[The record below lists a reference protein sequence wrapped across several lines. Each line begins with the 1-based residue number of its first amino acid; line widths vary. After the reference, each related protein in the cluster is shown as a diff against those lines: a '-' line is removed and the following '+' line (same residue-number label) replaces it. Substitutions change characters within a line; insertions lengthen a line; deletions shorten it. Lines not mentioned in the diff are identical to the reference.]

1 MCSVNE
7 YILLA
12 LMLTVVP
19 LGAIFISYLLTKFVL
34 RKLMG
39 LIVGRVPA
47 YIAERYLFSR
57 QNRNAIN
64 IISFISV
71 SGITFVTYV
80 LIVVLS
86 IFNGFQGYIEGM
98 YTSFDSDI
106 RVVPARGKTMV
117 ASDSLRNVLAATEGV
132 EAVSPV
138 LQDKAMLTY
147 YDKQYMVEVKG
158 VQKTDYLKVNRLD
171 RLVYEG
177 EFEFEGIDG
186 QPQAV
191 LGGSVAYFINARISD
206 RLHPMKLWAVGDAKD
221 LLTNPEQAVRT
232 QNLFTAGYF
241 KVQMEYD
248 TRYIIADFAATQELF
263 DLKGRVSSYEIAL
276 QNFDRAEATARRLR
290 EQLGPDYKVETW
302 FDMHETL
309 FKVMRNEKL
318 VAYFILTLMMLIA
331 AVNIIGGLS
340 MIIVEKTR
348 DIAILRSMGA
358 QRSMIRKLFIVE
370 GVFVGGIGGIAGMI
384 SAFVFGIMQTNV
396 GVVCLNGGE
405 SFSDIQYFPLE
416 MWWGDFAL
424 TACTV
429 FAISVLAGVLPSMKA
444 ANTNIVASLRK

>member
-12 LMLTVVP
+12 LMLTVLP
-19 LGAIFISYLLTKFVL
+19 LGAIGLSYLLAKFAL
-34 RKLMG
+34 RQLMG
-39 LIVGRVPA
+39 WILGRVPA

-71 SGITFVTYV
+71 LGITFVTYV

-98 YTSFDSDI
+98 YTSFDADV
-106 RVVPARGKTMV
+106 RVVPARGKTMP
-117 ASDSLRNVLAATEGV
+117 ASDSLRTVLADFEGV
-132 EAVSPV
+132 EAVAPV
-138 LQDKAMLTY
+138 VQDKAMLTY
-147 YDKQYMVEVKG
+147 FDKQYMVEVKG
-158 VQKTDYLKVNRLD
+158 IQRDYLKVNRVD
-171 RLVYEG
+171 QLVYEG
-177 EFEFEGIDG
+177 EFEFQGIDG
-186 QPQAV
+186 QPQAI

-206 RLHPMKLWAVGDAKD
+206 RLHPMKLWAVGDARD

-248 TRYIIADFAATQELF
+248 TRYIIADFATTQELF
-263 DLKGRVSSYEIAL
+263 DLKGRVSSYEIAT
-276 QNFDRAEATARRLR
+276 QDFHAAESVARALR
-290 EQLGPDYKVETW
+290 AQLGEGYKVETW

-318 VAYFILTLMMLIA
+318 VAYFILTLMLLIA

-370 GVFVGGIGGIAGMI
+370 GVFVGGIGGIAGML
-384 SAFVFGIMQTNV
+384 SAFVFGIMQTEV

-405 SFSDIQYFPLE
+405 SFSDIQYFPLS
-416 MWWGDFAL
+416 MYWGDFAV
-424 TACTV
+424 TALTV
-429 FAISVLAGVLPSMKA
+429 FGISVLAGVLPSMKA

>member
-1 MCSVNE
+1 MCSANE

-12 LMLTVVP
+12 LMLTVLP
-19 LGAIFISYLLTKFVL
+19 LGAILLSYLMTKFVL
-34 RKLMG
+34 RKLMSW
-39 LIVGRVPA
+39 IMGRVPA
-47 YIAERYLFSR
+47 YIAERYLFSK

-98 YTSFDSDI
+98 YTSFDADV
-106 RVVPARGKTMV
+106 RVVPARGKTMP
-117 ASDSLRNVLAATEGV
+117 ASDSLRSLLASYEGV
-132 EAVSPV
+132 EAVAAV
-138 LQDKAMLTY
+138 VQDKAMLTY
-147 YDKQYMVEVKG
+147 FDKQFMVEVKG
-158 VQKTDYLKVNRLD
+158 MQKDYLKVNRVD
-171 RLVYEG
+171 QLVYEG

-206 RLHPMKLWAVGDAKD
+206 RIHPMKLWAVGDAKD

-248 TRYIIADFAATQELF
+248 TRYILADFATTQELF
-263 DLKGRVSSYEIAL
+263 DLKGRVSSYEISL
-276 QNFDRAEATARRLR
+276 KDFDRAGVTARRLQA
-290 EQLGPDYKVETW
+290 QLGDKYKVQTW

-370 GVFVGGIGGIAGMI
+370 GVFVGGIGGMAGMI
-384 SAFVFGIMQTNV
+384 SAFVFGIMQTSV

-405 SFSDIQYFPLE
+405 SFADIQYFPLE

-429 FAISVLAGVLPSMKA
+429 FAISVLAGVLPSRKA
-444 ANTNIVASLRK
+444 ANTNIVQSLRK